1 MYFFII
7 FICTIYNNINFIL
20 NKLNNIVYIVIKRED
35 YIILFTLIIYKI
47 LYLKLFKKLFYF
59 YIIILFNKIEKIMKL
74 IVIYFFSLL
83 K

>member
-59 YIIILFNKIEKIMKL
+59 YM
-74 IVIYFFSLL
+74 S
-83 K
+83 